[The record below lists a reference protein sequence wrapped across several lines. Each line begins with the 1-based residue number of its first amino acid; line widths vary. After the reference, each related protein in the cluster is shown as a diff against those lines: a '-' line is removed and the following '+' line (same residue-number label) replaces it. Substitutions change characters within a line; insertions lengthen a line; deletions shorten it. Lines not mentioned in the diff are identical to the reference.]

1 MQTKLIT
8 DPVRTDPLKARAV
21 EELQGMY
28 SSGCGEGEGEGHCTS
43 PYRHVVRGC

>member
-21 EELQGMY
+21 EELQGMCFG
-28 SSGCGEGEGEGHCTS
+28 GCGEGEAGGAFHLS
-43 PYRHVVRGC
+43 L